1 MNIIVTAQVT
11 YEIQDVEDFD
21 EAVSVFQ
28 QCVKGSYH
36 HIEGVAYCGTKE
48 LFATEMT
55 EEMTFMTHPQIW
67 EKEEVE

>member
-1 MNIIVTAQVT
+1 MNIIITAQVT
-11 YEIQDVEDFD
+11 YEIQDVQDFD

-28 QCVKGSYH
+28 QCVIRGTRQM
-36 HIEGVAYCGTKE
+36 EGVQYVGTKE
-48 LFATEMT
+48 LFGTEMT

>member
-11 YEIQDVEDFD
+11 YEIQDVKDFD

-28 QCVKGSYH
+28 QCVKSEARQMEAVQY
-36 HIEGVAYCGTKE
+36 VGTKE

>member
-11 YEIQDVEDFD
+11 YEIQDVNNFD
-21 EAVSVFQ
+21 DAVSVFQ
-28 QCVKGSYH
+28 QCVKSEARQM
-36 HIEGVAYCGTKE
+36 EGVSYIGTKE

-55 EEMTFMTHPQIW
+55 EEMTFMTRPQMW